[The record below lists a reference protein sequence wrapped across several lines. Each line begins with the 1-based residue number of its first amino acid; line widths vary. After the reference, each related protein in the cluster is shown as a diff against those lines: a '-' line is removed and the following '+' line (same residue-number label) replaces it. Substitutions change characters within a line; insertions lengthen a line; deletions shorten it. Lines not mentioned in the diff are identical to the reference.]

1 MQRGFLAEAQH
12 AKRPSYGPSRR
23 RWDPLGRKRNARGIA
38 PHASRG
44 ELPEAA
50 RRAWHESCSFLSKGG
65 ADDGTNAH
73 LQNAHLQG
81 DENMNWDKIEGQ
93 WRQFS
98 GRVQSKW
105 GKLTDN
111 DMELINGKK
120 DILLGRLQE
129 HYGYRRDQAEREVD
143 AFLSGL

>member
-1 MQRGFLAEAQH
+1 
-12 AKRPSYGPSRR
+12 
-23 RWDPLGRKRNARGIA
+23 
-38 PHASRG
+38 
-44 ELPEAA
+44 
-50 RRAWHESCSFLSKGG
+50 
-65 ADDGTNAH
+65 
-73 LQNAHLQG
+73 
-81 DENMNWDKIEGQ
+81 MNWDKIEGQ